1 MPATLLMV
9 KNKAEGR
16 GLLVRW
22 WELAPCGFTVGWSYQ
37 ATYWGI
43 SMSDS
48 FIFSL
53 GLVGPQRRPFQ
64 SPARILGAE
73 WKNLGV
79 SDSPFPLLFFRIPQS
94 SIVLPQRVISV
105 SCHGDGGAVRCWK
118 GRSLGTPYLLNRI
131 SPPSPHFRAAWYH
144 PFMPSEL
151 LLHSLLLAQVSVF
164 LNLLSVNSLPSVFQ
178 PPNLL

>member
-1 MPATLLMV
+1 MV
-9 KNKAEGR
+9 GACSLWLHCRVILPSHLSGN
-16 GLLVRW
+16 LNVR
-22 WELAPCGFTVGWSYQ
+22 L
-37 ATYWGI
+37 
-43 SMSDS
+43 

-79 SDSPFPLLFFRIPQS
+79 SDSPFPLLFFRIHQS

-131 SPPSPHFRAAWYH
+131 SPPSPT
-144 PFMPSEL
+144 SEQPGTT
-151 LLHSLLLAQVSVF
+151 HSCLQSCF
-164 LNLLSVNSLPSVFQ
+164 STLSC
-178 PPNLL
+178 